1 MVDSSSDHMCRAQDK
16 ARPGY
21 ATLPHQRHQER
32 HQEAAKEASART
44 NVQKRRRRS
53 HGLTI
58 KIESPTTGEDSSAGI
73 IDTGPGGVQTS
84 PSNIYLSGDTPWPVL
99 QAVTCAAM
107 LPGVSI
113 SRGHSPPGL
122 SSPSLGSAEGR
133 QGRSPSLTMP
143 PASPVARNSRVRS
156 ASLAVSSSGGHKTPP
171 HSPGAGNLLRAT
183 QRQHQHFTLSTA
195 SRPLVFTAHFLR
207 GSNREIFTL
216 VHFLLLYITVCSTT
230 TNNLN

>member
-1 MVDSSSDHMCRAQDK
+1 MTMCAMPRTRRGRGTPRCRTSATRRGTR
-16 ARPGY
+16 RPPRRPAPGP
-21 ATLPHQRHQER
+21 TCR
-32 HQEAAKEASART
+32 SGGGGRT
-44 NVQKRRRRS
+44 
-53 HGLTI
+53 
-58 KIESPTTGEDSSAGI
+58 A
-73 IDTGPGGVQTS
+73 S
-84 PSNIYLSGDTPWPVL
+84 PSRSSRPPRGRTAARASSTRARAACRPRPPTSTC
-99 QAVTCAAM
+99 QVTHPGLCYDLITYAAM

-122 SSPSLGSAEGR
+122 TSPSLGCAEGR

-207 GSNREIFTL
+207 GSNRTIFTL
-216 VHFLLLYITVCSTT
+216 VHFPLLYITVCSTT